1 MAVYSSRVVTSETL
15 TTAFA
20 AAQVHVHS
28 MNASHP
34 TRITGQTFSGVL
46 SSLTADVDSIAD
58 SATTLTLRIT
68 HDAAGDVSVVPDV
81 TATIATGVG
90 TATDGSV
97 AFSFPD
103 FVWIDPDGK
112 DLLYV
117 WFKTDAGTATLKA
130 TSFGW
135 REG

>member
-1 MAVYSSRVVTSETL
+1 MAVYSSRVTTSESL
-15 TTAFA
+15 TTGFVA
-20 AAQVHVHS
+20 AEVHVHS

-34 TRITGQTFSGVL
+34 TRITGQTFSGIL